1 MPTYKLEKKIT
12 LYKNQFE
19 KLNMEIFQSHYL
31 DRVSI
36 ELDGLLFRIKY
47 MLKHNKDLDK
57 IPGLKEEFTKKAHE
71 LRGIFAEF
79 LIEFL
84 SHIVRIPAPFKLDD
98 IKDVMAQDVK
108 IDAIH
113 VKFTMILISDNKEYL
128 EYVDKSIPEGVFN
141 MFPDEFFRIYTD
153 SYNDGISK
161 AFPELFEN
169 RHQDKV
175 GVGADGDVFV
185 HNFTFQTTERCSLNC
200 TYCYQF
206 NKSPM
211 RMDFDIAKKFID
223 NLLTDQYG
231 YINRYNSPAIIIE
244 FIGGEPLLEIRL
256 TRKIYEYF
264 LDRCYEL
271 DHPWFTMH
279 RLSICSNGL
288 QYFDEDVQEFFKD
301 YSQNVSFNISI
312 DGNKELHDACRIQ
325 PNGEGSYDIDIAAL
339 NHYSSHYTPERNSKM
354 TLAPQNM
361 RYLFDSVVDF
371 INQGMTS
378 INLNCVFEEGWNQQ
392 TAKVEYEQ
400 LKKLADYILENDLEH
415 LYIAIFNERQEGMQ
429 SKYSD
434 GNFCGGLGSMLS
446 LRPNGQFY
454 PCIRYMP
461 TSVGPNVKDL
471 CIGDIDTGIIGREQG
486 SEILEMMDNV
496 TRRSQSNDI
505 CYECPLSNDCAWCS
519 ALAHT
524 VYGTPNKRPMFICI
538 QMIAEALANVYYWN
552 LLNIKKPQYKL
563 GVRENVVPDEWALL
577 VIDQDELDYLKK
589 IEAYS
594 MIITMEQGGTTL

>member
-36 ELDGLLFRIKY
+36 ELDGLLFRVKY

-57 IPGLKEEFTKKAHE
+57 IPALKEEFTKKAYE

-84 SHIVRIPAPFKLDD
+84 SHIIRIPTPFKLDD

-244 FIGGEPLLEIRL
+244 FIGGEDRKSTRL
-256 TRKIYEYF
+256 
-264 LDRCYEL
+264 
-271 DHPWFTMH
+271 
-279 RLSICSNGL
+279 N
-288 QYFDEDVQEFFKD
+288 
-301 YSQNVSFNISI
+301 
-312 DGNKELHDACRIQ
+312 
-325 PNGEGSYDIDIAAL
+325 
-339 NHYSSHYTPERNSKM
+339 SSHR
-354 TLAPQNM
+354 
-361 RYLFDSVVDF
+361 
-371 INQGMTS
+371 
-378 INLNCVFEEGWNQQ
+378 
-392 TAKVEYEQ
+392 
-400 LKKLADYILENDLEH
+400 
-415 LYIAIFNERQEGMQ
+415 
-429 SKYSD
+429 
-434 GNFCGGLGSMLS
+434 
-446 LRPNGQFY
+446 
-454 PCIRYMP
+454 
-461 TSVGPNVKDL
+461 
-471 CIGDIDTGIIGREQG
+471 
-486 SEILEMMDNV
+486 
-496 TRRSQSNDI
+496 
-505 CYECPLSNDCAWCS
+505 
-519 ALAHT
+519 
-524 VYGTPNKRPMFICI
+524 
-538 QMIAEALANVYYWN
+538 
-552 LLNIKKPQYKL
+552 
-563 GVRENVVPDEWALL
+563 
-577 VIDQDELDYLKK
+577 
-589 IEAYS
+589 
-594 MIITMEQGGTTL
+594 